1 MQTMTIFNP
10 SSPLSVL
17 SPSEKAE
24 AFSVFRRE
32 GVDPARLFADLL
44 RFVAITKKIP
54 FAIGKGED
62 IAPALSVLDELGEW
76 AEKERIIA
84 KMEAETG
91 CKLVRDTRLEQWL
104 DEAVKH
110 TVHPEIEAMT
120 DDDLMSFVNAEVKQ
134 YRAEKRAL
142 EAIQASH

>member
-1 MQTMTIFNP
+1 MTIFNP

-32 GVDPARLFADLL
+32 GVDPTRLFADLL

-54 FAIGKGED
+54 FAIEKGEEID
-62 IAPALSVLDELGEW
+62 PALSVLNELEEW

-91 CKLVRDTRLEQWL
+91 RKLVRDARLTQWL
-104 DEAVKH
+104 DEAITH
-110 TVHPEIEAMT
+110 SVHPDIEAMT
-120 DDDLMSFVNAEVKQ
+120 DDDLMSFVNTEVKQ

>member
-10 SSPLSVL
+10 LSPLAVL
-17 SPSEKAE
+17 SQSEKAE
-24 AFSVFRRE
+24 AFSVFRKE

-44 RFVAITKKIP
+44 RFVAITKKVP
-54 FAIGKGED
+54 FAIEKGQD
-62 IAPALSVLDELGEW
+62 IAPALSVLDELEEW

-91 CKLVRDTRLEQWL
+91 KKLVRDARLDEWL
-104 DEAVKH
+104 DEAIQH

-120 DDDLMSFVNAEVKQ
+120 DDDLMSFANAEVKQ

>member
-32 GVDPARLFADLL
+32 GVDPTRLFADLL

-54 FAIGKGED
+54 FAIEKGEEID
-62 IAPALSVLDELGEW
+62 PALSVLNELEEW

-91 CKLVRDTRLEQWL
+91 RKLVRDARLTQWL
-104 DEAVKH
+104 DEAITH
-110 TVHPEIEAMT
+110 SVHPDIEAMT
-120 DDDLMSFVNAEVKQ
+120 DDDLMSFVNTEVKQ

>member
-1 MQTMTIFNP
+1 MTTLSP
-10 SSPLSVL
+10 YSPLAVL
-17 SPSEKAE
+17 STAEKAE
-24 AFSVFRRE
+24 AFSVFRDQ
-32 GVDPARLFADLL
+32 GIHPAQLFADLL

-54 FAIGKGED
+54 FAIEKGESLTS
-62 IAPALSVLDELGEW
+62 ALSVLDELEEW

-91 CKLVRDTRLEQWL
+91 RKLTRNKALEKWL
-104 DEAVKH
+104 DEAIKH

-120 DDDLMSFVNAEVKQ
+120 DDELMTFSNAEVKQ

>member
-1 MQTMTIFNP
+1 MTIFNP
-10 SSPLSVL
+10 LSPLAVL
-17 SPSEKAE
+17 SQSEKAE
-24 AFSVFRRE
+24 AFSVFRKE

-44 RFVAITKKIP
+44 RFVAITKKVP
-54 FAIGKGED
+54 FAIEKGQD
-62 IAPALSVLDELGEW
+62 IAPALSVLDELEEW

-91 CKLVRDTRLEQWL
+91 RKLVRDERLEQWL
-104 DEAVKH
+104 DEAITH
-110 TVHPEIEAMT
+110 TVHPEIEAIS

>member
-91 CKLVRDTRLEQWL
+91 RKLVRDTRLEQRL

-134 YRAEKRAL
+134 CRAEKRAL

>member
-1 MQTMTIFNP
+1 MTIFNP
-10 SSPLSVL
+10 SSPLAVL
-17 SPSEKAE
+17 SQSEKAE
-24 AFSVFRRE
+24 AFSVFRKE

-44 RFVAITKKIP
+44 RFVAITKKVP
-54 FAIGKGED
+54 FAIEKGQD
-62 IAPALSVLDELGEW
+62 IAPALSVLDELEEW
-76 AEKERIIA
+76 AERERIIA

-91 CKLVRDTRLEQWL
+91 RKLVRDTRLEQWL

-120 DDDLMSFVNAEVKQ
+120 DDDLMDFVNTEVKQ

>member
-1 MQTMTIFNP
+1 MQTMATINP
-10 SSPLSVL
+10 TSPLAVL

-32 GVDPARLFADLL
+32 GVDPAQLFADVL

-54 FAIGKGED
+54 FAIEKGKD
-62 IAPALSVLDELGEW
+62 VTPALSILDELEEW

-84 KMEAETG
+84 KLEAEAG
-91 CKLVRDTRLEQWL
+91 CKIVRDSWLEEWL
-104 DEAVKH
+104 NDAVKH
-110 TVHPEIEAMT
+110 TVHPEIEVMT
-120 DDDLMSFVNAEVKQ
+120 DDELMSFVNTEVKS

-142 EAIQASH
+142 EAIQEQH

>member
-10 SSPLSVL
+10 LSPLAVL
-17 SPSEKAE
+17 SQSEKAE
-24 AFSVFRRE
+24 AFSVFRKE

-44 RFVAITKKIP
+44 RFVAITKKVP
-54 FAIGKGED
+54 FAIEKGQD
-62 IAPALSVLDELGEW
+62 IAPALSVLDELEEW
-76 AEKERIIA
+76 AERERIIA

-91 CKLVRDTRLEQWL
+91 RKLVRDTRLEQWL

-120 DDDLMSFVNAEVKQ
+120 DDDLMDFVNTEVKQ